1 MMTTIDKL
9 KSLILMLNEAKTG
22 KIDVY
27 PADLALFEEL
37 IAELEEKIRHEKE
50 SQNEDM
56 FFLHLSGDEIK
67 SIHSLMMSRP
77 LGHMDE
83 LRKKLAYAY
92 DSVVTYEL
100 EMVGEV

>member
-1 MMTTIDKL
+1 MMTTTEKL
-9 KSLILMLNEAKTG
+9 KSLILVLNEAKTG

-37 IAELEEKIRHEKE
+37 IAELEEKIRVEKE
-50 SQNEDM
+50 SQDEDM
-56 FFLHLSGDEIK
+56 FFLHLSVDEIK
-67 SIHSLMMSRP
+67 SIHSLMMTRP

-92 DSVVTYEL
+92 DSVVTYES